1 MAISSELAS
10 TARAR
15 AWRDRL
21 AILGLCLALVLAMVV
36 SLSLGSMP
44 IPISKVMG
52 ALLEAVGL
60 STGELTSIEKGTI
73 LMVRLPRVL
82 LGALVGAGLAV
93 SGAAMQGL
101 IRNGLADPG
110 LVGVSSGA
118 ALGAASAIVVF
129 GTEFSALGLWAVP
142 IAGTLG
148 AGGCT
153 YIVYRLGTRGGTTD
167 PATLLLAGIAI
178 NALTFGIVGI
188 LIDVAD
194 DTELRTLMGWTL
206 GAVSGATWTTV
217 LTCAIALGIGLP
229 LALRLSAPLNALI
242 LGRREAALLG
252 IDVSATARQVIVTS
266 AVLVGV
272 GTSFAG
278 VIGFVGLVIPHLV
291 RLGLGPEHKTLL
303 PASAVSGALLVVLA
317 DLTARLAI
325 APRELPLGVL
335 TSLLGAPFFLWLL
348 RRREYV

>member
-1 MAISSELAS
+1 MAIPSELAS

-21 AILGLCLALVLAMVV
+21 AVLGLCIALVLAMVI

-44 IPISKVMG
+44 IPVSKVMG
-52 ALLEAVGL
+52 ALLESIGL

-178 NALTFGIVGI
+178 NALTFGLVGI
-188 LIDVAD
+188 LICS
-194 DTELRTLMGWTL
+194 R
-206 GAVSGATWTTV
+206 
-217 LTCAIALGIGLP
+217 
-229 LALRLSAPLNALI
+229 
-242 LGRREAALLG
+242 
-252 IDVSATARQVIVTS
+252 
-266 AVLVGV
+266 
-272 GTSFAG
+272 
-278 VIGFVGLVIPHLV
+278 
-291 RLGLGPEHKTLL
+291 
-303 PASAVSGALLVVLA
+303 
-317 DLTARLAI
+317 
-325 APRELPLGVL
+325 
-335 TSLLGAPFFLWLL
+335 
-348 RRREYV
+348 

>member
-1 MAISSELAS
+1 
-10 TARAR
+10 
-15 AWRDRL
+15 
-21 AILGLCLALVLAMVV
+21 MVV

-44 IPISKVMG
+44 IPVSRVV
-52 ALLEAVGL
+52 AVLLDAIGIA
-60 STGELTSIEKGTI
+60 SDDITRIERGTV

-82 LGALVGAGLAV
+82 LGALVGSGLAI
-93 SGAAMQGL
+93 SGATMQGL
-101 IRNGLADPG
+101 VRNGLADPG
-110 LVGVSSGA
+110 LIGVSSGA
-118 ALGAASAIVVF
+118 ALGAASAIIAF
-129 GTEFSALGLWAVP
+129 GAELSALGLWAVP

-153 YIVYRLGTRGGTTD
+153 YLVYRLGTRGGTTD

-178 NALTFGIVGI
+178 NALSFGIVGI

-194 DTELRTLMGWTL
+194 DSQLRTLMGWTL
-206 GAVSGATWTTV
+206 GAVSGATWSTV
-217 LTCAIALGIGLP
+217 ITCAIALAIGLP

-242 LGRREAALLG
+242 LGHREAALLG
-252 IDVSATARQVIVTS
+252 VDVSATARLVIITS
-266 AVLVGV
+266 AILVGV

-291 RLGLGPEHKTLL
+291 RLGFGPEHKTLL

-348 RRREYV
+348 RRREY